1 MDSPDSPCT
10 QINVHYIKFIHCI
23 MIYVLIPIKTASS
36 LLSSIRVLLSEEL
49 NLLIELISTRIQ
61 FHLNKIAINK
71 TREVER
77 FIT

>member
-1 MDSPDSPCT
+1 MSIIFSLLSVKNLGIP
-10 QINVHYIKFIHCI
+10 
-23 MIYVLIPIKTASS
+23 IPIKTASS
-36 LLSSIRVLLSEEL
+36 LLSFIRVLLSEEL